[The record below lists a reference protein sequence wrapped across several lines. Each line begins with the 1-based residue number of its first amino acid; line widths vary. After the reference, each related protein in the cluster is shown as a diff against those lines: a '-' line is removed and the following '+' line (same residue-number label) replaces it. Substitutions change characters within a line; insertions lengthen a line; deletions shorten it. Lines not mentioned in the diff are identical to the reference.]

1 MPSWFSKVF
10 KGGAATPKPI
20 EKKAPAPV
28 ARVRPAAPKPPAQDD
43 TPRRTVVHAPILPD
57 EPLNGSESGD
67 KIRIKARIEPDQQS
81 CVILVDRPV
90 LDGFS
95 VWIPTPESK
104 ADSPLAAKLFEVDGV
119 TSVLIHNYTI
129 TVNRSPLVRGDWEP
143 MVRDLGT
150 RIREFLEAGE
160 PVVSESFLADL
171 PNSETIEAKLEKV
184 IKTEI
189 NPGIA
194 AHSGAISLSRVE
206 GNTVYIEMMG
216 GCQGCAASDITL
228 RQGIHQAFREAVPQ
242 VGAILDT
249 TDHTAGTNPY
259 FTELPVGM

>member
-10 KGGAATPKPI
+10 KGGAAAPKPI

-28 ARVRPAAPKPPAQDD
+28 ARARPTAPKPPEENEK
-43 TPRRTVVHAPILPD
+43 PKRTVVHAPILPD
-57 EPLNGSESGD
+57 ESLSASEGGD

-95 VWIPTPESK
+95 VWIPTAESK
-104 ADSPLAAKLFEVDGV
+104 ADSPLAEKLFEVDGV
-119 TSVLIHNYTI
+119 TSVLVHNFTI
-129 TVNRSPLVRGDWEP
+129 TVNRSPLVKGDWES
-143 MVRDLGT
+143 MIKDLGG
-150 RIREFLEAGE
+150 RIREHLESEAT
-160 PVVSESFLADL
+160 VVSDSFLADL
-171 PNSETIEAKLEKV
+171 PNSEIIEAKLDTV

-242 VGAILDT
+242 IGAILDT

>member
-10 KGGAATPKPI
+10 KGDAAKPKPI

-28 ARVRPAAPKPPAQDD
+28 ARVRPTAPPPDQSND
-43 TPRRTVVHAPILPD
+43 TPKRTVVHAPILAD
-57 EPLNGSESGD
+57 EPVNQSENAD
-67 KIRIKARIEPDQQS
+67 TVRIKARVEPDQQS
-81 CVILVDRPV
+81 CVILVGQPL

-95 VWIPTPESK
+95 IWIPTPESK
-104 ADSPLAAKLFEVDGV
+104 SDSPLAEKLYEVDGV
-119 TSVLIHNYTI
+119 TSVLIHNFTI
-129 TVNRSPLVRGDWEP
+129 TVNRSPLVKGDWEP
-143 MVRDLGT
+143 MIRDLGA
-150 RIREFLEAGE
+150 RIRTFLESGE
-160 PVVSESFLADL
+160 SVVADSFLQDL
-171 PNSETIEAKLEKV
+171 PNSETIEAKLETV

-194 AHSGAISLSRVE
+194 SHSGSISLSRVE

-242 VGAILDT
+242 IGAILDT
-249 TDHTAGTNPY
+249 TDHTAGSNPY